1 MEGPLPPMQLTVNAR
16 RIKHGKRKV
25 EVIKIH
31 QAHPARD
38 CECRISSQDSNV
50 LLLDVEMLGCQ
61 GGSYRQT
68 FRLKRTTEIK
78 LVGKF
83 NDANYPYRIKWR
95 MGRIHYK
102 LKVNKLSLT
111 SSLIKLNHLFKIC
124 HRVH

>member
-1 MEGPLPPMQLTVNAR
+1 MQLTVNAR

-25 EVIKIH
+25 EVIKLLET
-31 QAHPARD
+31 Q
-38 CECRISSQDSNV
+38 CRIRSQDSNV
-50 LLLDVEMLGCQ
+50 LFLDVEMLGCQ
-61 GGSYRQT
+61 GSYRQT
-68 FRLKRTTEIK
+68 FRLKGTTEIK

-83 NDANYPYRIKWR
+83 SDANYPYRIKWR

-111 SSLIKLNHLFKIC
+111 SCLIKLNHLFKIC